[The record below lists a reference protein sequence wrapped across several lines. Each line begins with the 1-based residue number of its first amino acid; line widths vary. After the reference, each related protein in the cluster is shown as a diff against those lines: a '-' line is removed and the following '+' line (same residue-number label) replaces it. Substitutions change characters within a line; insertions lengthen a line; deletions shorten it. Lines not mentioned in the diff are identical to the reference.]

1 LEKARLGDYLIEK
14 RLATGGMA
22 EVFVAK
28 RQGAHGFVKRVAL
41 KCILPQYL
49 KDPDFVTMF
58 INEARLA
65 AHLEH
70 PNIVQVF
77 DFGEHENELFLAMEL
92 VVGSNVNR
100 LLRAVSNRE
109 ESVPLDVALHVASQT
124 ARALAYAHRARD
136 GEGEPLGIVHRDVSP
151 ANVLLTDT
159 GHVKLSDFGI
169 ARVDNRTNRTD
180 DGHVRG
186 KLGYMSPEQV
196 MGRPLDGRSDVFTL
210 ATVFAEMLLAEP
222 LFGTGQDLDIL
233 LRIRDVDLK
242 AISRSSRRIPQD
254 VMKLLKLGLEAD
266 ASRRPSSSAFADAV
280 DEVMRR
286 RGIVRGPE
294 RLAKLLH
301 RLELVKGSTLDER
314 PSAPGGRPTN
324 LFDTTGVESQLG
336 SLEVGTD
343 TPSIYRVETVDD
355 GIVGPVSFPQLIQ
368 MVTTGLVAQSTQV
381 SREGSEWV
389 PAHSI
394 DELRRFVMSPALSW
408 RPEEIT
414 EATRVGDLGSGRL
427 LPFVHDIATGRVTGV
442 LHLFDDTRRKK
453 IYFNEGH
460 MEFVSSTDKNELLG
474 EFLVANGACLRMEV
488 EMALALLPRYH
499 GRLGDALVGL
509 GILRPVELFRAISA
523 QVRTRY
529 LEAFRWRAGRFAF
542 VPDVRCEEEV
552 FPLGHDE
559 RELLRDAAFEAHP
572 EELEAALSPI
582 RERVLVK
589 VQSPEVPLAAY
600 RPPDHWYRLLDV
612 GGDSTFSAILAREA
626 STGGIDA
633 EEVYRAFYLGVS
645 CDLVTTAA

>member
-1 LEKARLGDYLIEK
+1 LEKARLGDYIIEK

-22 EVFVAK
+22 EVFVAN

-58 INEARLA
+58 VNEARLA

-77 DFGEHENELFLAMEL
+77 DFGEQDHELFLAMEL

-100 LLRAVSNRE
+100 LLRAVANRE
-109 ESVPLDVALHVASQT
+109 EAVPLDVALHVTSQT

-136 GEGEPLGIVHRDVSP
+136 AEGEPLGIVHRDVSP
-151 ANVLLTDT
+151 ANILLTDT

-169 ARVDNRTNRTD
+169 ARVDNRSGRTD

-196 MGRPLDGRSDVFTL
+196 MGRSLDGRSDVFTL

-222 LFGTGQDLDIL
+222 LFGIGQDLDIL

-242 AISRSSRRIPQD
+242 AIHRSSRRIPQD
-254 VMKLLKLGLEAD
+254 VMKLLRLGLEAD
-266 ASRRPSSSAFADAV
+266 PTRRPSSSAFADAV
-280 DEVMRR
+280 DDVMRR

-301 RLELVKGSTLDER
+301 RLELVKGSVLDER
-314 PSAPGGRPTN
+314 PMAPGGRPTN
-324 LFDTTGVESQLG
+324 LFDTTGVSTELG
-336 SLEVGTD
+336 SVELGTD
-343 TPSIYRVETVDD
+343 TPSIYRVKKID
-355 GIVGPVSFPQLIQ
+355 GRVIGPVSFPQLVQ
-368 MVTTGLVAQSTQV
+368 MVTTGMVAASTQI
-381 SREGSEWV
+381 SREESDYV
-389 PAHSI
+389 PAHAI

-408 RPEEIT
+408 RAEEVT

-427 LPFVHDIATGRVTGV
+427 LPFVHDIASGRVTGV

-460 MEFVSSTDKNELLG
+460 MEFVASTDKNELLG
-474 EFLVANGACLRMEV
+474 EFLVAHGTCLRMEV

-509 GILRPVELFRAISA
+509 GILRPVELFKAVAA
-523 QVRTRY
+523 QVKTRY
-529 LEAFRWRAGRFAF
+529 LEAFRWRAGRWAF

-552 FPLGHDE
+552 YPLGHDV
-559 RELLRDAAFEAHP
+559 RELMRDAAFEAHP
-572 EELEAALSPI
+572 EELESALAPL
-582 RERVLVK
+582 RRKRMVK
-589 VQSPEVPLAAY
+589 VAQPEAPLSAY
-600 RPPDHWYRLLDV
+600 RPPEHWFRLLDV
-612 GGDSTFSAILAREA
+612 DGRSTLSTILADEA
-626 STGGIDA
+626 ARGGVDA

-645 CDLVTTAA
+645 CGLVEAA